1 MSAPPPYRRPT
12 SPPDLEAQ
20 IWYLAT
26 GEGGK
31 QRAVASGYRPN
42 HNFGL
47 PQGLNDAQHEYP
59 GREWVHPGET
69 VSALLWLLAPEMQR
83 KRLHVGFE
91 FTVQEA
97 FKVVGLGKVTRVLNQ
112 DLQRDA

>member
-1 MSAPPPYRRPT
+1 MSAPPPYRRPPG
-12 SPPDLEAQ
+12 PPDLEAQ
-20 IWYLAT
+20 IRYAPSS
-26 GEGGK
+26 EGGK
-31 QRAVASGYRPN
+31 QRPVASGYRPN

-47 PQGLNDAQHEYP
+47 PQGLNDALHEYP

-97 FKVVGLGKVTRVLNQ
+97 LKVVGIGTVTQVFNQ